1 MKSNNV
7 QLLQNV
13 YLHDQTFY
21 KTFTLEQ
28 ELQAVDY
35 LKESNAVL
43 KDLCGSIALKVYHI
57 LVTCC
62 DLVEMSRSI
71 PSTAQQGATVNM
83 ENYGCLSVNRL
94 AALIKRFNNDPLSVT
109 PAMIRKD
116 CDLIV
121 AYHS

>member
-43 KDLCGSIALKVYHI
+43 KDLCGSMALKVYHI

-62 DLVEMSRSI
+62 DIVEMSRNI
-71 PSTAQQGATVNM
+71 PSAAQHGATVNM
-83 ENYGCLSVNRL
+83 QSFGCLSVNRL

>member
-21 KTFTLEQ
+21 KTFTFEQ

-35 LKESNAVL
+35 LKESIAVL
-43 KDLCGSIALKVYHI
+43 KDLCGSMALKVYHI
-57 LVTCC
+57 LITCC

-71 PSTAQQGATVNM
+71 PSTAQQGATVDM

-94 AALIKRFNNDPLSVT
+94 AALIKQFNNDPLSVT

>member
-7 QLLQNV
+7 QKLQNV

-35 LKESNAVL
+35 LKESIAVL
-43 KDLCGSIALKVYHI
+43 KDLCGSVALKVHHI
-57 LVTCC
+57 LITCC
-62 DLVEMSRSI
+62 DIMEMSRSI
-71 PSTAQQGATVNM
+71 PSTSQHGDTVNM
-83 ENYGCLSVNRL
+83 QSFGCLSVNRL
-94 AALIKRFNNDPLSVT
+94 AALNKRFNNDPLSVT
-109 PAMIRKD
+109 PSMIRKD

-121 AYHS
+121 SYHS